1 MPGTGPIAVCY
12 VNGDAAW
19 AACLMT
25 DLASHGLEV
34 RDATG
39 PDRAAVLASSGGV
52 LVVHS
57 WFAGFGRPTP
67 AEPARVGARGCRIV
81 VARRNAAKLSR
92 DDYPGRTA
100 TFALWPDYYQPDAAP
115 ARRMSGNGWTLA
127 LRGFGVEPAAV
138 PKGFL
143 FLSYR
148 HDPDG
153 PFVQERLR
161 GALALDGYATW
172 SYRASQHIED
182 LDGAVLRRLVAL
194 VEAAAALVVVATSH
208 WWSSWT
214 ECELA
219 TARKQGKPIV
229 LVRPAGAR
237 TSRRN
242 DLAGYPL
249 EVLHTTDRK
258 LPGTVAALRAAGVPP
273 VLPPLH
279 SLR

>member
-1 MPGTGPIAVCY
+1 MPATGPIAVCY
-12 VNGDAAW
+12 VHADAAW

-39 PDRAAVLASSGGV
+39 LDRAAVLAAAGGV

-57 WFAGFGRPTP
+57 WFAGYGRPTP
-67 AEPARVGARGCRIV
+67 DELALVRANGCKIV
-81 VARRNAAKLSR
+81 VARRNAGKLSR
-92 DDYPGRTA
+92 DDYPGRNA
-100 TFALWPDYYQPDAAP
+100 AFALWPDYYQPEAAP
-115 ARRMSGNGWTLA
+115 ARRVSGNGWTLA
-127 LRGFGVEPAAV
+127 LRAFGVEPASV
-138 PKGFL
+138 PQGFL

-148 HDPDG
+148 HDHDG

-172 SYRASQHIED
+172 SYRASQHMED
-182 LDGAVLRRLVAL
+182 LDDAVLKRLVAL

-208 WWSSWT
+208 WWSPWT
-214 ECELA
+214 EWELA
-219 TARKQGKPIV
+219 TARKEGKPIV

-237 TSRRN
+237 ASRRN

-249 EVLHTTDRK
+249 EVLHTTDRT
-258 LPGTVAALRAAGVPP
+258 LPRTVAALRAVGVTP
-273 VLPPLH
+273 VLPPPQTLG
-279 SLR
+279 